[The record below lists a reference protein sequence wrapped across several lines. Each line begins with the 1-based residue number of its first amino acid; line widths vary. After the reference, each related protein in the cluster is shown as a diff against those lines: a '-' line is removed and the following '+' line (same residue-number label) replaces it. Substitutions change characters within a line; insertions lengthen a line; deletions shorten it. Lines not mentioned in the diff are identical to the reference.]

1 MTSESKGESI
11 LISVIIPT
19 FNRPQQLH
27 AVLEQLS
34 SQTLPAA
41 WVEVVVVDDGSAQ
54 SYDSVMNDHWPFS
67 LQLARQ
73 ENRGEIVAR
82 IHGIEISRGDFLV
95 FLDDDIFITP
105 NYLRVM
111 YDEHQRHPNAVLMGT
126 LYPKMEQNPLS
137 FQRFMAVEEG
147 SLPSGEI
154 SYVECGTGTMA
165 MSRRIYLA
173 CGGMRPLGEGGR
185 NAWGGMDLAY
195 RAYQAGFPSRR
206 CREAVAYHDD
216 YAMRD
221 LKTYAN
227 RMYKVSRHA
236 VLHFQRTPELSDKV
250 PMFRD
255 KQPIRL
261 GKDPLWLVLRKLAR
275 KVAST
280 PFMTKVFENIAQGL
294 NRLFPHS
301 RVSFPL
307 FRWIVG
313 GYIYRGYQ
321 QGLNDFGQVEE

>member
-154 SYVECGTGTMA
+154 SYVEI
-165 MSRRIYLA
+165 S
-173 CGGMRPLGEGGR
+173 
-185 NAWGGMDLAY
+185 
-195 RAYQAGFPSRR
+195 
-206 CREAVAYHDD
+206 
-216 YAMRD
+216 
-221 LKTYAN
+221 
-227 RMYKVSRHA
+227 
-236 VLHFQRTPELSDKV
+236 
-250 PMFRD
+250 
-255 KQPIRL
+255 
-261 GKDPLWLVLRKLAR
+261 
-275 KVAST
+275 
-280 PFMTKVFENIAQGL
+280 
-294 NRLFPHS
+294 
-301 RVSFPL
+301 
-307 FRWIVG
+307 
-313 GYIYRGYQ
+313 
-321 QGLNDFGQVEE
+321 